1 MTDLKTMARDIA
13 ATNATDDLSRELR
26 RRKILVVVDTQADFV
41 MRYGL
46 LAIAGA
52 ESIIVP
58 GLGLLS
64 NLASDEYAAVLF
76 TYDTHTRRE
85 YLGSIE
91 HLGQPDKG
99 IPGFRLHCEKGTPG
113 WENVF
118 NARLVPSAIPVFE
131 LEKTVFDAWEKPS
144 DQTLVYQTNA
154 QRERLTGSGMPRD
167 DFFDRLQAM
176 GVDTATVVGV
186 ASDYCVKDQIR
197 GLLARDLKVEV
208 IEEVTA
214 GIGMT
219 MIETIAREFPGQVEL
234 VPANVPDAPPEPA
247 ESDGNGAIAAK
258 GDEG

>member
-1 MTDLKTMARDIA
+1 MTDLNTAAGEIA
-13 ATNATDDLSRELR
+13 AEDVAHDLSRDLR
-26 RRKILVVVDTQADFV
+26 RRRILVVVDTQSDFV

-52 ESIIVP
+52 ESIILP
-58 GLGLLS
+58 GIGVLS

-154 QRERLTGSGMPRD
+154 DRERLTGSGMPRD
-167 DFFDRLQAM
+167 DFFDRLRAM

-186 ASDYCVKDQIR
+186 ASDYCVKDMIK
-197 GLLARDLKVEV
+197 GLLARGLKIEV

-219 MIETIAREFPGQVEL
+219 MIETIAREFPGRVEL
-234 VPANVPDAPPEPA
+234 VPANVPDAPPAPV
-247 ESDGNGAIAAK
+247 ESAGNGAITGK
-258 GDEG
+258 GDED